1 VPIRVGALNCCT
13 TVAAGLVPGR
23 LPLITFDENSLRFR
37 FVASNSVFAVLP
49 PWQPSGLCER
59 GWT

>member
-1 VPIRVGALNCCT
+1 MNCCT